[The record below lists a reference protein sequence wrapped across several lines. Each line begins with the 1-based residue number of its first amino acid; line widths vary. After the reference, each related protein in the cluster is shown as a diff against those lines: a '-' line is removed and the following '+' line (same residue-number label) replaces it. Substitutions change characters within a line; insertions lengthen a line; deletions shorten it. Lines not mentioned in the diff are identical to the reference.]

1 VALEGLAVPTLT
13 MFGTDGGIDL
23 GKNSQFARRLSE
35 LHVDHLFLLGSM
47 GEFPSIAE
55 KERAR
60 YLETVI
66 ESCTGK
72 TDAWVGCGA
81 PSTRSAVA
89 LAEEAESFG
98 AAAVVAVP
106 PYYLHPPL
114 ASIERYY
121 RSLHDALTVPLL
133 AYNIPSL
140 VGYALP
146 AAFLH
151 RLARDGVLAGAKE
164 TSGSFAAVESLLD
177 GRPPGFGV
185 FPGDDAFASGAIL
198 GGATGAV
205 MGLANLVPRLC
216 VELVGAARRGDRARA
231 AELQAL
237 VDGLA
242 GAVQGGPFPSTAKFL
257 LARFATIDA
266 GYRAPID
273 PLSEEESRAVL
284 ARLAPLEAGL
294 APFLKDRA

>member
-1 VALEGLAVPTLT
+1 MALEGLAVPTLT
-13 MFGTDGGIDL
+13 MFGADGSIDV
-23 GKNSQFARRLSE
+23 GKNAQFARRLSE

-47 GEFPSIAE
+47 GEFPSIAD

-81 PSTRSAVA
+81 PSTRLAVA

-121 RSLHDALTVPLL
+121 RRLREALTVPLF
-133 AYNIPSL
+133 AYNIPSM

-151 RLARDGVLAGAKE
+151 RLGRDGVIAGAKE
-164 TSGSFAAVESLLD
+164 TSGSFPAVEALLD
-177 GRPPGFGV
+177 GRPAGFGV
-185 FPGDDAFASGAIL
+185 FPGDDAFASEAIL
-198 GGATGAV
+198 HGAAGAV
-205 MGLANLVPRLC
+205 MGLANLVPRLG

-231 AELQAL
+231 AELQTIVNAL
-237 VDGLA
+237 AQV
-242 GAVQGGPFPSTAKFL
+242 VQGSPFPSTAKFL
-257 LARFATIDA
+257 LARFAGIDA
-266 GYRAPID
+266 GYRSPID
-273 PLSEEESRAVL
+273 PLTEEESRAVL
-284 ARLAPLEAGL
+284 ARLGPLEAGL
-294 APFLKDRA
+294 APFLKDRV